1 MRRRAAVASRED
13 KEDAM
18 VHLRLTTDE
27 ADTLKIALEDFL
39 SDLRMEIAHT
49 DSMDFR
55 ERLKT
60 KKRILR
66 KVADALNTPE
76 EEAR

>member
-1 MRRRAAVASRED
+1 MRRRAAAAFREA

-18 VHLRLTTDE
+18 VHLQLTIDE
-27 ADTLKIALEDFL
+27 AATLKMALEDFL

-55 ERLKT
+55 EGLKT

-66 KVADALNTPE
+66 KVADALTTPE
-76 EEAR
+76 EEVR

>member
-1 MRRRAAVASRED
+1 
-13 KEDAM
+13 M
-18 VHLRLTTDE
+18 VHLELTIDE
-27 ADTLKIALEDFL
+27 AATLKMALEDFL

-66 KVADALNTPE
+66 KVADALTTPE
-76 EEAR
+76 GVPL

>member
-1 MRRRAAVASRED
+1 
-13 KEDAM
+13 M
-18 VHLRLTTDE
+18 VHLELTTYE
-27 ADTLKIALEDFL
+27 AATLEVALEDFL

-55 ERLKT
+55 EGLKA

-66 KVADALNTPE
+66 KVADALSTPLE
-76 EEAR
+76 GTPR